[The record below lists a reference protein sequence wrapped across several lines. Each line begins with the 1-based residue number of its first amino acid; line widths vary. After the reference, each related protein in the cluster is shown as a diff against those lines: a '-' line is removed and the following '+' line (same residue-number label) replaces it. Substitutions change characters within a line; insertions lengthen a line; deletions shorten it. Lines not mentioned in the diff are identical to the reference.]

1 MTTKQRRQ
9 KEKEDRKNAI
19 LKAAEVLFLDKGVE
33 NTTMDEIAELSELG
47 KGTLYLYFKSKQEIF
62 SAVSLKAFKIMYK
75 LFQEGVKSSTTGL
88 EKIKTIGMKYYEFYN
103 SFPGLFK
110 LLSQYDSSNS
120 GVEDTYAQEIN
131 ILNENIFENFLIG
144 SIKVGINDKSIRKD
158 INPTIVSLLLA
169 ISSAGLFQIITKQE
183 KYIKNQFN
191 IDSKKLVLEI
201 FELYIKGLEP
211 REK

>member
-1 MTTKQRRQ
+1 
-9 KEKEDRKNAI
+9 
-19 LKAAEVLFLDKGVE
+19 
-33 NTTMDEIAELSELG
+33 
-47 KGTLYLYFKSKQEIF
+47 
-62 SAVSLKAFKIMYK
+62 MYK